1 MNHATPDTGPM
12 SPPERLR
19 VQLDDLAEPRFSP
32 DAQQIRDMMAALAA
46 DCPLDADALHAR
58 AIADTGLDDFG
69 PDDYRERLD
78 VFLAALHDID
88 DMHGPGIV
96 NFFGQLSQWLKNRL
110 LLTDLLTRH
119 PEIHDIELLPPVV
132 IAGLPRTG
140 TTHLH
145 NLLAAAR
152 SDSRL
157 SPPGTFRTLPYWE
170 SFEPFPLPAEA
181 SEGPGPRAA
190 RMDVAVQV
198 MNIVMPHFALMH
210 EMTTEHVHEE
220 IQLLANDFSTM
231 FMETLADVPQWR
243 DYYLAH
249 DQTSTYG
256 YLATQLKALQ
266 FLRGGRRWLLK
277 SPQHLEQLPVLEKVF
292 PGVAVV
298 CTHRDPVPVALS
310 MIAMLTYSARMHR
323 SPVPVQE
330 IATAWIDRLAIM
342 LNALVRDRDA
352 IAPERSIDVTFDDF
366 MADELGV
373 AERVYGL
380 VDEPMTED
388 AAVAIAEYLA
398 GHQRGR
404 LGKVVTSCEMFG
416 LNEGEMR
423 ERFAPYVSRFLS

>member
-1 MNHATPDTGPM
+1 
-12 SPPERLR
+12 
-19 VQLDDLAEPRFSP
+19 
-32 DAQQIRDMMAALAA
+32 MMAALAA

-78 VFLAALHDID
+78 VYLTALHEID
-88 DMHGPGIV
+88 DIHGPGIV
-96 NFFGQLSQWLKNRL
+96 NFFSQMSQWLKNRL
-110 LLTDLLTRH
+110 LLTDLLKRH
-119 PEIHDIELLPPVV
+119 PEIHEIELLPPVV

-145 NLLAAAR
+145 NLLAAA
-152 SDSRL
+152 
-157 SPPGTFRTLPYWE
+157 PTFRTLPYWE
-170 SFEPFPLPAEA
+170 SFEPFPTPAEVGL
-181 SEGPGPRAA
+181 EPDPRAA
-190 RMDVAVQV
+190 RMDVAVHV

-231 FMETLADVPQWR
+231 FMETLAHVPRWT

-249 DQTSTYG
+249 DQTSTYE

-277 SPQHLEQLPVLEKVF
+277 SPQHLEQLRVLERVF

-298 CTHRDPVPVALS
+298 CTHRDPVPVAVS
-310 MIAMLTYSARMHR
+310 MIAMITYSARMHR
-323 SPVPVQE
+323 SAVPVQQ
-330 IATAWIDRLAIM
+330 IAAAWIDRLELM
-342 LNALVRDRDA
+342 LAALVRDRDV

-373 AERVYGL
+373 AEGVYGL
-380 VDEPMTED
+380 VGEPVTDD
-388 AAVAIAEYLA
+388 ARTAMADYLA

-404 LGKVVTSCEMFG
+404 LGRVVTSCEMFG
-416 LNEGEMR
+416 LDEDELHA
-423 ERFAPYVSRFLS
+423 RFAPYISRFLS